1 MKIRSYLRPNS
12 FTLILRGRKVIMGE
26 VDDVR
31 DGDLKI
37 VGHKDK
43 AFLQVAVIEANKARV
58 LGGRWRGKQY
68 ALPLDVA
75 RRLHN
80 TMMRL
85 AVDDYF
91 IVVSALLKVEALPTP
106 TEPGP
111 SGQG

>member
-26 VDDVR
+26 VDDLR

-43 AFLQVAVIEANKARV
+43 AYLQVSIVEAHKLRV
-58 LGGRWRGKQY
+58 LGGRWRGKQH
-68 ALPLDVA
+68 ALPLEVA
-75 RRLHN
+75 RRLHSA
-80 TMMRL
+80 MMRL

-91 IVVSALLKVEALPTP
+91 IVVSALLKVEALPP
-106 TEPGP
+106 DAGAD
-111 SGQG
+111 QQR

>member
-1 MKIRSYLRPNS
+1 MKIRSYMRPNS

-43 AFLQVAVIEANKARV
+43 AYLQVAIIEAQHKVRV
-58 LGGRWRGKQY
+58 LGGRWRGKQHP
-68 ALPLDVA
+68 LPLEVA
-75 RRLHN
+75 RRLHSA
-80 TMMRL
+80 MMRL

-91 IVVSALLKVEALPTP
+91 IVVSALLKVEALPP
-106 TEPGP
+106 QIGA
-111 SGQG
+111 GQQD